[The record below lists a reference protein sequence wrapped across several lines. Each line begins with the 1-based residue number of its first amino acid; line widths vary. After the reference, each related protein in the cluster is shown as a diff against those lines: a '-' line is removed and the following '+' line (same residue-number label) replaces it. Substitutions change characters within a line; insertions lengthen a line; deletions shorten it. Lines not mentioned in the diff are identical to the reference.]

1 MKKIKCLIDVYVY
14 VDFNKPQ
21 HKHCFENIR
30 AINLDEQNEL
40 EKYIQEIQQK
50 QPDLFLS
57 SIPFPDRAFKGAI
70 GSKPCEYTPE
80 LIEKDAEFYL
90 DTQKKQFFPVHI
102 KGVK

>member
-1 MKKIKCLIDVYVY
+1 MKKIKCLIDDYVY
-14 VDFNKPQ
+14 LDFNTLRY
-21 HKHCFENIR
+21 KHCFGKIR
-30 AINLDEQNEL
+30 AINPDEQNEL
-40 EKYIQEIQQK
+40 EKYIQEIQQN

-90 DTQKKQFFPVHI
+90 DTQKKHFFPVHI